1 MNIAGALLTGLT
13 VNSPYPKQRKPAAP
27 KQSQSRLSPAARE
40 HKIVEG
46 AIAYFSE
53 VGFSGQT
60 RELSRQLGITQPL
73 LYRYFPSKQ
82 ALIER
87 VFKEVFLGRWDARWL
102 RTIEDR
108 EQPLHERLL
117 AFYQD
122 YARAT
127 YRREWIR
134 IYMYAGLADT
144 GFNRRYIGLIQRR
157 LLTAICRELRWHC
170 GLKSSKAVTRA
181 EIEFVWKLHGGMFYY
196 AIRRFIYRAPVE
208 RDFAASADHAIA
220 AFIAGAREVYPVL
233 LDTTRKK
240 AVKSRPGSA
249 GR

>member
-1 MNIAGALLTGLT
+1 MP
-13 VNSPYPKQRKPAAP
+13 SPATPKRQPAS
-27 KQSQSRLSPAARE
+27 KQSQSRLSPEARE
-40 HKIVEG
+40 RKIIDG

-87 VFKEVFLGRWDARWL
+87 VFKEVFLGRWDADWL
-102 RTIEDR
+102 RRIEDR
-108 EQPLHERLL
+108 SRPLHDRLL
-117 AFYQD
+117 GFYQD
-122 YARAT
+122 YAKAT
-127 YRREWIR
+127 YRPEWIR

-157 LLTAICRELRWHC
+157 LLTGICRELRVHC
-170 GLKSSKAVTRA
+170 GITSKKPVTRT

-208 RDFAASADHAIA
+208 QDFAASADHAIS
-220 AFIAGAREVYPVL
+220 AFLAGARSVYPAL
-233 LDTTRKK
+233 LDIPRKNT
-240 AVKSRPGSA
+240 ARSRPGAAS
-249 GR
+249 R

>member
-1 MNIAGALLTGLT
+1 MLASSAS
-13 VNSPYPKQRKPAAP
+13 VASRSHRSPLNVPSPVPKKRP
-27 KQSQSRLSPAARE
+27 SPARQPSQNRLTPEARE
-40 HKIVEG
+40 RSIVEG

-87 VFKEVFLGRWDARWL
+87 VFKEVFLGRWDPEWL
-102 RTIEDR
+102 HRIQDR
-108 EQPLHERLL
+108 SHPLHDRLL
-117 AFYQD
+117 GFYQD
-122 YARAT
+122 YAKAT
-127 YRREWIR
+127 YHPEWIR

-144 GFNRRYIGLIQRR
+144 GFNRRYIGLIQKR
-157 LLTAICRELRWHC
+157 LLTAICRELRLHC
-170 GLKSSKAVTRA
+170 GVSSTKPVTRA

-208 RDFAASADHAIA
+208 QDFSASADYAIT
-220 AFIAGAREVYPVL
+220 AFLAGAKKVYPSL
-233 LDTTRKK
+233 LSSPRK
-240 AVKSRPGSA
+240 SA
-249 GR
+249 GT

>member
-1 MNIAGALLTGLT
+1 MA
-13 VNSPYPKQRKPAAP
+13 SDP
-27 KQSQSRLSPAARE
+27 SQSRLSPEARE
-40 HKIVEG
+40 RKIVDG

-87 VFKEVFLGRWDARWL
+87 VFKEVFLGRWDPDWL
-102 RTIEDR
+102 HRIKD
-108 EQPLHERLL
+108 QNQSLHDRLL
-117 AFYQD
+117 GFYQD
-122 YARAT
+122 YAKAT
-127 YRREWIR
+127 YRPEWIR

-157 LLTAICRELRWHC
+157 LLVAICLELRRHC
-170 GLKSSKAVTRA
+170 RVKSTKPVTRA

-208 RDFAASADHAIA
+208 QDFAASADHAIT
-220 AFIAGAREVYPVL
+220 AFLAGAPSVYPGL
-233 LDTTRKK
+233 LGGKST
-240 AVKSRPGSA
+240 AVKTRSARSRA
-249 GR
+249 GRA

>member
-1 MNIAGALLTGLT
+1 MPSAT
-13 VNSPYPKQRKPAAP
+13 VPSPSPKKRKSAAKTP
-27 KQSQSRLSPAARE
+27 SRSRLSPEERE
-40 HKIVEG
+40 RKIVEG

-87 VFKEVFLGRWDARWL
+87 VFKEVFLGRWNPRWL
-102 RTIEDR
+102 LDIQDGSRS
-108 EQPLHERLL
+108 LHDRLL
-117 AFYQD
+117 GFYQD

-127 YRREWIR
+127 YRPEWIR
-134 IYMYAGLADT
+134 IYMYAGLSDT

-157 LLTAICRELRWHC
+157 LLTAICRELRRHC
-170 GLKSSKAVTRA
+170 GVNSKKPVTRA

-208 RDFAASADHAIA
+208 QDFAASADHAIT
-220 AFIAGAREVYPVL
+220 AFLAGAKEVYPAL
-233 LDTTRKK
+233 M
-240 AVKSRPGSA
+240 APPAARPARSA
-249 GR
+249 AAS

>member
-1 MNIAGALLTGLT
+1 MP
-13 VNSPYPKQRKPAAP
+13 SPSAKKSKPVARKP
-27 KQSQSRLSPAARE
+27 SQSRLSPEARE
-40 HKIVEG
+40 RKIVDG

-60 RELSRQLGITQPL
+60 RELSRQLGVTQPL

-87 VFKEVFLGRWDARWL
+87 VFKEVFLGRWDAQWL
-102 RTIEDR
+102 QRIQDRT
-108 EQPLHERLL
+108 QPLHDRLL
-117 AFYQD
+117 GFYQD
-122 YARAT
+122 YAKAT
-127 YRREWIR
+127 YRPEWIR

-157 LLTAICRELRWHC
+157 LLVAICLELRQHC
-170 GLKSSKAVTRA
+170 RVKSTEPVTRA

-208 RDFAASADHAIA
+208 QDFAASADHAIS
-220 AFIAGAREVYPVL
+220 AFLAGAPSVYPGL
-233 LDTTRKK
+233 LGGKST
-240 AVKSRPGSA
+240 AVKPRSARSRA
-249 GR
+249 GRA

>member
-1 MNIAGALLTGLT
+1 MPSTSL
-13 VNSPYPKQRKPAAP
+13 KKRKPAARKP
-27 KQSQSRLSPAARE
+27 SQSRLNPEARE
-40 HKIVEG
+40 RKIVDG

-87 VFKEVFLGRWDARWL
+87 VFKEVFLGRWDPDWL
-102 RTIEDR
+102 HRIEDR
-108 EQPLHERLL
+108 SQPLHDRLL
-117 AFYQD
+117 GFYQD

-127 YRREWIR
+127 YRPEWIR

-144 GFNRRYIGLIQRR
+144 GFNRRYIGLIQKR
-157 LLTAICRELRWHC
+157 LLTAVCRELRQHC
-170 GLKSSKAVTRA
+170 RINSKKPVTRT

-208 RDFAASADHAIA
+208 QDFAASADHAIT
-220 AFIAGAREVYPVL
+220 AFLEGARKVYPSL
-233 LDTTRKK
+233 LGDKPARK
-240 AVKSRPGSA
+240 SGSA
-249 GR
+249 RSRG

>member
-1 MNIAGALLTGLT
+1 MP
-13 VNSPYPKQRKPAAP
+13 SPAAKKRQP
-27 KQSQSRLSPAARE
+27 ASKQSQNRLSPEARE
-40 HKIVEG
+40 RKIIDG

-87 VFKEVFLGRWDARWL
+87 VFKEVFLGRWDADWL
-102 RTIEDR
+102 RRIEDR
-108 EQPLHERLL
+108 SQPLHDRLL
-117 AFYQD
+117 RFYQD
-122 YARAT
+122 YAKAT
-127 YRREWIR
+127 YRPEWIR

-157 LLTAICRELRWHC
+157 LLTAICRELRAHC
-170 GLKSSKAVTRA
+170 GITGKKPVTRA

-208 RDFAASADHAIA
+208 QDFTASADHAIT
-220 AFIAGAREVYPVL
+220 AFLAGARKVYPSL
-233 LDTTRKK
+233 LKAPKSPTR
-240 AVKSRPGSA
+240 
-249 GR
+249 

>member
-1 MNIAGALLTGLT
+1 MATP
-13 VNSPYPKQRKPAAP
+13 SPRKHKPAAKKP
-27 KQSQSRLSPAARE
+27 SQNRLSPEARE
-40 HKIVEG
+40 RKIVDG

-87 VFKEVFLGRWDARWL
+87 VFKEVFLGRWDADWL
-102 RTIEDR
+102 RGIADR
-108 EQPLHERLL
+108 SLPLHDRLL
-117 AFYQD
+117 RFYQA
-122 YARAT
+122 YAAAT
-127 YRREWIR
+127 YRPEWIR

-157 LLTAICRELRWHC
+157 LLTAMCRELRQYC
-170 GLKSSKAVTRA
+170 GVTSKKPVTRA

-208 RDFAASADHAIA
+208 QDFSASADHAIT
-220 AFIAGAREVYPVL
+220 AFLAGAKAVYPDL
-233 LDTTRKK
+233 LAPAKQGKT
-240 AVKSRPGSA
+240 
-249 GR
+249 